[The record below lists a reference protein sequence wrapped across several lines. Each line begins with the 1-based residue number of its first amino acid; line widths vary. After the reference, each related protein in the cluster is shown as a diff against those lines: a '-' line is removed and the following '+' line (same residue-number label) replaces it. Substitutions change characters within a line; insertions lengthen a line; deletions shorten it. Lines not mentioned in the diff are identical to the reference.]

1 MSSNMLIVI
10 GTLVLFSL
18 LAVNSNRNVMLSQ
31 EKRIDSQ
38 LISTGTNLGQSYM
51 NQISSKA
58 FDAAVVNGGD
68 LTDINILTNPNQ
80 LGPETGETLNTY
92 NDIDDY
98 NNYQNIITNTPGDTY
113 TLIANI
119 NYVNESDF
127 SSIVS
132 TKTRVKRIYVY
143 VTNSY
148 MQDTVKIYY
157 YKSY

>member
-38 LISTGTNLGQSYM
+38 LISTGANLGQSYM

-58 FDAAVVNGGD
+58 FDASVVNGGD